1 VRRTIGLT
9 LALLCACLVALTGCR
24 SPLAPPTPTIVVGV
38 VDTPVGRVVA
48 AIYQGA
54 LSHTGV
60 RVADKPSGGTE
71 SQLMDRLAGGSV
83 DLLAGFSGDLLHLLA
98 PQSTAVSSDDVYK
111 ELNRAL
117 PQGVYAGDLT
127 TVTRDG
133 LAGRPTNETAVA
145 QVLVPLYRGAVL
157 PKKSVVGMN
166 NVAGELNS
174 TDLAALV
181 ESVEQGKQTASEAA
195 GGWLVEHGL

>member
-1 VRRTIGLT
+1 MRRTIGLT
-9 LALLCACLVALTGCR
+9 LVLLCAGVVALTGCS
-24 SPLAPPTPTIVVGV
+24 SPLAAPRTTVVIGA
-38 VDTPVGRVVA
+38 VDTPLGRVVA

-54 LSHTGV
+54 LSHTGIKV
-60 RVADKPSGGTE
+60 SAKSPGGTE
-71 SQLMDRLAGGSV
+71 SQLMDRLASGNV
-83 DLLAGFSGDLLHLLA
+83 DLLAGFSGELLHLLV

-127 TVTRDG
+127 TVSRDG
-133 LAGRPTNETAVA
+133 LAGKPTNDADVA
-145 QVLVPLYRGAVL
+145 QILVPLYRGAVM
-157 PKKSVVGMN
+157 PKKSIVGMN

-181 ESVEQGKQTASEAA
+181 DSVERGQQTVSDAA
-195 GGWLVEHGL
+195 AGWLVEHGL